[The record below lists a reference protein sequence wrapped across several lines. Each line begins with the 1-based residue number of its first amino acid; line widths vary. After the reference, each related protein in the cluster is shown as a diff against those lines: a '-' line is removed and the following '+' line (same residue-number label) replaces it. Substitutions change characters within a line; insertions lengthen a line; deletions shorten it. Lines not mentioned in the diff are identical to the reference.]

1 MSPAFSA
8 LIWWL
13 IPLAAVV
20 GALAY
25 VLWVTKF
32 QEKFQNETTRSV
44 SQFQRFQSSFRH
56 DVHGQNSEGDN
67 PPAKNLPTKNPQAT
81 NSEEKKAFE
90 KEITKPNE

>member
-56 DVHGQNSEGDN
+56 DNHGQNSQSDN
-67 PPAKNLPTKNPQAT
+67 SQASNPV
-81 NSEEKKAFE
+81 SKKVVE
-90 KEITKPNE
+90 QEITKPNE

>member
-20 GALAY
+20 GALGY

-32 QEKFQNETTRSV
+32 QERFQNETTRSV

-56 DVHGQNSEGDN
+56 DSNGNDSFDGDSQEQVA
-67 PPAKNLPTKNPQAT
+67 PG
-81 NSEEKKAFE
+81 
-90 KEITKPNE
+90 KEHSQPSD

>member
-67 PPAKNLPTKNPQAT
+67 PPANNLPTKNPQAT
-81 NSEEKKAFE
+81 NSPEKKAFE
-90 KEITKPNE
+90 KEIIKPNE